1 MNTPTP
7 SDPPDPVD
15 PAGRQPR
22 GSRAG
27 RRAGSLWPFPTQAAV
42 VAVPLIAL
50 ALVAAL
56 AVARAQA
63 DWPGPGS
70 DNLVLVGVLVLS
82 LLPVLLVLVDLVA
95 RRGGSIAFREVR
107 IDFAGAVEPASTIT
121 IPRDTGFPGRQVT
134 DSSRTEIIQT
144 LRGHV
149 GNEFVVVDLEE
160 GDAWWETRL
169 LILCAGAARFGRPG
183 AIVFVATQR
192 APRRFQGWAPPAD
205 LLRALLRADP
215 RYRTAYAKA
224 QAAAAQWRLVPP
236 PDPGVNGPPP
246 APAWMSPSVANYGYI
261 AWEPEG
267 KWTEPNEFTAEQLL
281 ANELVEFEPP
291 EAGGI
296 TTARLKHLADSF
308 LRTDAIDRQWSD
320 DARMDAL
327 LASEAEYVAVTDRG
341 QYVGLL
347 SHAAGRTMIL
357 QALVREARGQR
368 ER

>member
-1 MNTPTP
+1 M
-7 SDPPDPVD
+7 
-15 PAGRQPR
+15 
-22 GSRAG
+22 
-27 RRAGSLWPFPTQAAV
+27 

-121 IPRDTGFPGRQVT
+121 IPKVT

-205 LLRALLRADP
+205 LLRSMLRADP
-215 RYRTAYAKA
+215 RYRTAYANA

-236 PDPGVNGPPP
+236 PDPGLNGPPP
-246 APAWMSPSVANYGYI
+246 AQPWMTPSVASDSLP
-261 AWEPEG
+261 AWEPDG
-267 KWTEPNEFTAEQLL
+267 KWSEPNEFAAEQYL
-281 ANELVEFEPP
+281 ANELEQYEPP

>member
-1 MNTPTP
+1 MKMPPP
-7 SDPPDPVD
+7 SPSPSE
-15 PAGRQPR
+15 PA
-22 GSRAG
+22 A
-27 RRAGSLWPFPTQAAV
+27 RRPAGSLWPFPTRVAV
-42 VAVPLIAL
+42 VAVPLILLVLLAAIAASRAL
-50 ALVAAL
+50 AS
-56 AVARAQA
+56 
-63 DWPGPGS
+63 WPGPES
-70 DNLVLVGVLVLS
+70 DNLLLVGVLILS
-82 LLPVLLVLVDLVA
+82 LLPLILVLIDLVA

-121 IPRDTGFPGRQVT
+121 IPKDTGFPGRQIT

-169 LILCAGAARFGRPG
+169 LILCAGAARFGRPR

-192 APRRFQGWAPPAD
+192 APQRFQGWAPPAD
-205 LLRALLRADP
+205 LLRAILRADP
-215 RYRTAYAKA
+215 RYRHAYAKA
-224 QAAAAQWRLVPP
+224 QVAAAQWRLVPP
-236 PDPGVNGPPP
+236 QDPAVPGPPP
-246 APAWMSPSVANYGYI
+246 LALPWMTQPISGESYLV
-261 AWEPEG
+261 WESGPG
-267 KWTEPNEFTAEQLL
+267 NRFEPNEFAAEQLL
-281 ANELVEFEPP
+281 ANQLTEFEPP

-320 DARMDAL
+320 DERMDAL
-327 LASEAEYVAVTDRG
+327 LASEDEYVAVTDRG